1 MTDVTELSGFSNET
15 WAKAAKILK
24 RKSKLKELGQEIEDL
39 LSSSVGELKLI
50 NFRSEFMVAFQY
62 FTLEHLEDEDID
74 SDKWREYRRS
84 GGLSNPIGCFPP
96 YIVEAS
102 AQELMDEYFEDADEY
117 FEKNGDDDFYEEFNE
132 SDKDFEYDCNIE
144 EEQAKELAVIE
155 EEEQKRIEFENSPEH
170 QKFLAEKKERKEH
183 EVKVQS
189 ERRNLQKMAFSK
201 SNIEKDFITITDSIT
216 TTGIS
221 RTLVSVELFKIFC
234 KQSVN
239 EDDSKKNAK
248 TLKSF
253 ANDFFEFLKQKTGEK
268 YRLPTF
274 SELKMLYEIDKTAF
288 PLDSCELTESD
299 ECVFLETDG
308 TLQTKPREGSGEY
321 NFRICKNSSVK
332 KIEKPKP
339 HFDYIY
345 EIDKQ
350 NDGVV
355 LKGCKDEN
363 VKEFIVPSEIDGKK
377 VVHIAKDAFNNLEQL
392 ESIKFEVLETKNISS
407 FNLRN
412 CYRLKQIQFGDS
424 IRFKIR

>member
-1 MTDVTELSGFSNET
+1 MSDVTELSGFSNET

-39 LSSSVGELKLI
+39 LSSSVGELRLI

-74 SDKWREYRRS
+74 SDKWREYRRA
-84 GGLSNPIGCFPP
+84 GGLSNPIGCLPP
-96 YIVEAS
+96 YVVEAS
-102 AQELMDEYFEDADEY
+102 AQELMDEYFEET
-117 FEKNGDDDFYEEFNE
+117 DDDDSDKKTNE

-144 EEQAKELAVIE
+144 EER
-155 EEEQKRIEFENSPEH
+155 KRIEFENSPEH
-170 QKFLAEKKERKEH
+170 QKFLVEKKERKEH
-183 EVKVQS
+183 EAKVQS
-189 ERRNLQKMAFSK
+189 ERRNLQEMAFTK
-201 SNIEKDFITITDSIT
+201 SNIEKDFISVTDAIT
-216 TTGIS
+216 TIGIS
-221 RTLVSVELFKIFC
+221 KTLVFTELFKIFC
-234 KQSVN
+234 NQSVN
-239 EDDSKKNAK
+239 EEDSKKNAK

-253 ANDFFEFLKQKTGEK
+253 VNDFIEFLKQKTGEK

-288 PLDSCELTESD
+288 SLDFCELTESD
-299 ECVFLETDG
+299 ECVFLGTDG
-308 TLQTKPREGSGEY
+308 TLQTKPRERSGEY
-321 NFRICKNSSVK
+321 NFRICRTSSVK

-377 VVHIAKDAFNNLEQL
+377 VVHIAKDAFNSLEQL
-392 ESIKFEVLETKNISS
+392 ESIKFEVFETKNISS
-407 FNLRN
+407 FSFNN
-412 CYRLKQIQFGDS
+412 CYRLKKIQFGDS